1 MQKQVILSAYDLTVT
16 IIKLKALECLQKS
29 PKSSTETAEPDV
41 KFNQDNKLTIKTPT
55 HYQVASIFTTC
66 PKISI
71 IDFYQ
76 TYIVW
81 DTDI

>member
-1 MQKQVILSAYDLTVT
+1 M
-16 IIKLKALECLQKS
+16 ECLQKC

-55 HYQVASIFTTC
+55 DYQVASIFTTC

-76 TYIVW
+76 TSIVW